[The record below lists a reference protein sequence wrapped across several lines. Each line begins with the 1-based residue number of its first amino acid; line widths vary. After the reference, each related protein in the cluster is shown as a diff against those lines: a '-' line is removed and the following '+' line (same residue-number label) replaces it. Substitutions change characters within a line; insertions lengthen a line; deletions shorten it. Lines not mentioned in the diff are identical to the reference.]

1 MATTNK
7 TTPQREAKRKS
18 KKPTLEEN
26 RTRNMSVTPGNKYMK
41 AFLSNQGS
49 FIVYDPNFM

>member
-26 RTRNMSVTPGNKYMK
+26 RARNMSVTPGNKYMK
-41 AFLSNQGS
+41 AFLSHQGS